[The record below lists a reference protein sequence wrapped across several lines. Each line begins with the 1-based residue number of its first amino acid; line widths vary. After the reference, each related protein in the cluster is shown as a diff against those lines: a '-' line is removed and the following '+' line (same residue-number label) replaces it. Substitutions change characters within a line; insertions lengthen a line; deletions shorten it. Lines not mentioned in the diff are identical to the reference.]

1 MVVLFT
7 GRAEPFSFGQY
18 RMNEIGGIEKV
29 GGVRVVEK
37 WSKTE
42 L

>member
-7 GRAEPFSFGQY
+7 GRAEPFSFGPV

-29 GGVRVVEK
+29 GGVGVVK
-37 WSKTE
+37 NGAK
-42 L
+42 